1 MKHLF
6 VCLATAC
13 ILVGAGLVVPGPA
26 HAGPFDCQTLQQRD
40 ASAGQPLIYG
50 IDEVNGLLVTS
61 EGNACIIPTG
71 LFVLPNNSSAVD
83 VYEPGNTPG
92 NGILFPVSDYAD
104 IGVTSTGCDVGVQ
117 SCAEISLRSDP
128 GGAGTGA
135 EGGLLARC
143 GVTVPTGCDNFF
155 EDPNTGIAQDPAN
168 NGQVGSSFGSLPC
181 DEYTDPGQAT
191 CLVIQSDTASGEA
204 AVPEPSSALL
214 LGGVLPGLFGFRRLS
229 RRDR

>member
-1 MKHLF
+1 MKRLF
-6 VCLATAC
+6 VFFGAAC
-13 ILVGAGLVVPGPA
+13 VLVGAGLAVPRPA
-26 HAGPFDCQTLQQRD
+26 HSGPFDCQTLQQRD
-40 ASAGQPLIYG
+40 ASANQPLIYG
-50 IDEVNGLLVTS
+50 IDEVNGPLVTP

-92 NGILFPVSDYAD
+92 NGNPFPVSDYAD
-104 IGVTSTGCDVGVQ
+104 IGVTSSCNAGVG

-143 GVTVPTGCDNFF
+143 GVSIPSGCDNFF

-168 NGQVGSSFGSLPC
+168 NGQVVSSFGSLPC
-181 DEYTDPGQAT
+181 DEYFNPGQAT
-191 CLVIQSDTASGEA
+191 CLVIRSDTESGEA

-214 LGGVLPGLFGFRRLS
+214 LGAVLPGLFGFRRLS
-229 RRDR
+229 RRDL